1 MKKRIL
7 SILLM
12 CCMVLTLLPV
22 QALAED
28 SAYTVGEDTG
38 VSARALARTAGTK
51 LKADNIATYVAN
63 GLGSGVYTL
72 AEDVTISG
80 TLRVTGEAT
89 VDLNGY
95 VLRYAEE
102 AEPGSIF
109 RVTGGKT
116 LTMTDSR
123 PAATHEDAKLP
134 AGGLITG
141 GEGYR
146 RDYGAGQSYSYY
158 GGGVYVEAG
167 ASFVLAGGTIYACGV
182 QSGAFQAFG
191 GGIYAEGGSVTMTGG
206 AIRNCVVSANNGA
219 NGGGVYIYS
228 GASFTMEGGVIAG
241 CSAMGGGGIF
251 TSGSTVRIT
260 GGRIENCKAS
270 GRGGGLSVRGH
281 ADQIS
286 VLDAAISG
294 CEAKNGGGVA
304 LIGFAELEL
313 GENARITGCTASEKD
328 DDEAGAIEYGAAIY
342 MDLNN
347 PLIVNYPGN
356 FLYANGGR
364 VEGSVY
370 VGPNKIGTKNNY
382 LDSVKATNA
391 IDHTDGKP
399 TTVFTGDVYCEGD
412 IRGGIF
418 HGSVTVLDPDGNMTN
433 PSQDNYWR
441 FCSNL
446 SGGSFYK
453 PVRTE
458 CHVSGGTFYG
468 GLTMEKN
475 AKLSGKPMNTGSEL
489 TDKTNIPNPNGKP
502 VTVTYAYGALGGIYA
517 KQIVQAGEAA
527 IRPAEPTREGYTFI
541 GWDKAIPA
549 TMPAENIT
557 ITARWKDIEKPTGE
571 IIIGTDKWQEF
582 LNELTSGLFFQDTQ
596 EVTINAADNSGI
608 VFASYLV
615 TDQDLSEEELES
627 LVYRAYDEPFRI
639 EPNGE
644 YIVYVMLVDASL
656 NITYLRS
663 DRLTLDNVQPVI
675 SGVENGKTYCE
686 ARTVAITEK
695 YIDTVTVNGATVEL
709 DESDSFRL
717 VPANGGQKIIVA
729 DKAGNTTEMTV
740 TVNDGHTYGEWASN
754 GDGTHTRKCTVDG
767 CAGSE
772 TKDCSGGKAT
782 CRDKAKCAVCGK
794 TYGELD
800 AKNHTDLKHI
810 PAKAATWVA
819 EGNIEYWYCE
829 GCGRYFSDRDGTK
842 EIRKADT
849 VTAKRKSSSAAAK
862 PEDDPKSP
870 GTGDT
875 SNLALW
881 IALLFASGG
890 AAIGTTVVSRKKYN
904 R

>member
-38 VSARALARTAGTK
+38 VSARALAGTAGTK
-51 LKADNIATYVAN
+51 LKADNIDDYVAK
-63 GLGSGVYTL
+63 GLGGGVYTL

-89 VDLNGY
+89 VDLNGHI
-95 VLRYAEE
+95 LRYAEE
-102 AEPGSIF
+102 AEPDSIF
-109 RVTGGKT
+109 RVTSGST
-116 LTMTDSR
+116 LTLTDSR
-123 PAATHEDAKLP
+123 PEAEHEDKTLP

-141 GEGYR
+141 GRGYR
-146 RDYGAGQSYSYY
+146 HDNGAGQAYIYY

-182 QSGAFQAFG
+182 QSGANQAFG
-191 GGIYAEGGSVTMTGG
+191 GGIYAEGGSVTMSGG
-206 AIRNCVVSANNGA
+206 AIRNCAVSAD
-219 NGGGVYIYS
+219 Y
-228 GASFTMEGGVIAG
+228 GASGGAIYAKAGSVTMSGGVISG
-241 CSAMGGGGIF
+241 CSAMSGGGIL
-251 TSGSTVRIT
+251 TSGGTVRIT

-270 GRGGGLSVRGH
+270 ERGGGLSVRGH
-281 ADQIS
+281 TNGPVS
-286 VLDAAISG
+286 VLDAVISG
-294 CEAKNGGGVA
+294 CEAKRGGGVA

>member
-22 QALAED
+22 TALAED

-38 VSARALARTAGTK
+38 VLARALAGTAGTK
-51 LKADNIATYVAN
+51 LKADNIDAYVAN

-89 VDLNGY
+89 VDLNGH
-95 VLRYAEE
+95 VLRFDQSAQ
-102 AEPGSIF
+102 PDSIF
-109 RVTGGKT
+109 RVTSGST
-116 LTMTDSR
+116 LTLDDSD
-123 PAATHEDAKLP
+123 PAAAHTDAALP

-167 ASFVLAGGTIYACGV
+167 ASFELAGGTIYACGV
-182 QSGAFQAFG
+182 RDGAEYAYG

-206 AIRNCVVSANNGA
+206 AIRNCVLSANSGA

-241 CSAMGGGGIF
+241 CSAMSGGGIAAVSC
-251 TSGSTVRIT
+251 TARIT

-270 GRGGGLSVRGH
+270 GRGGGLYIGGYTNGPV
-281 ADQIS
+281 S
-286 VLDAAISG
+286 VLDAVISG
-294 CEAKNGGGVA
+294 CEAKRGGGVA

-313 GENARITGCTASEKD
+313 GENARITGCTATEKD
-328 DDEAGAIEYGAAIY
+328 DTEAGAIEYGAAVY
-342 MDLNN
+342 TDLDN

-356 FLYANGGR
+356 FLYATGGR
-364 VEGSVY
+364 VEGTVY
-370 VGPNKIGTKNNY
+370 VGTNKIGTKNNY

-399 TTVFTGDVYCEGD
+399 TTVFTGDVSCEGD

-418 HGSVTVLDPDGNMTN
+418 HGSVTVTDSNGDMGTA
-433 PSQDNYWR
+433 WEK
-441 FCSNL
+441 FCGNL

-468 GLTMEKN
+468 GLTLEKN

-502 VTVTYAYGALGGIYA
+502 VTVTYKYGELGGTYA
-517 KQIVQAGEAA
+517 TQIVQAGETAKT
-527 IRPAEPTREGYTFI
+527 PAEPTREGYTFI

-615 TDQDLSEEELES
+615 TDQDLSEEELKS
-627 LVYRAYDEPFRI
+627 LVYRGYDEPFRI

-675 SGVENGKTYCE
+675 SGVENGKTYCG
-686 ARTVAITEK
+686 ARTVTITEK
-695 YIDTVTVNGATVEL
+695 YIDTVTVNGTTVEL

-717 VPANGGQKIIVA
+717 APANGGQKIIVA

-740 TVNDGHTYGEWASN
+740 TVNDGHTYGEWVSN

-782 CRDKAKCAVCGK
+782 CKDKAKCAVCGK

-800 AKNHTDLKHI
+800 AKNHADLKYI

-842 EIRKADT
+842 EIRRADT
-849 VTAKRKSSSAAAK
+849 VTAKRRSGSAAAK

-881 IALLFASGG
+881 IALLLASGG

>member
-1 MKKRIL
+1 M
-7 SILLM
+7 
-12 CCMVLTLLPV
+12 
-22 QALAED
+22 AD
-28 SAYTVGEDTG
+28 
-38 VSARALARTAGTK
+38 VSK
-51 LKADNIATYVAN
+51 Y
-63 GLGSGVYTL
+63 
-72 AEDVTISG
+72 
-80 TLRVTGEAT
+80 
-89 VDLNGY
+89 
-95 VLRYAEE
+95 
-102 AEPGSIF
+102 
-109 RVTGGKT
+109 
-116 LTMTDSR
+116 
-123 PAATHEDAKLP
+123 
-134 AGGLITG
+134 
-141 GEGYR
+141 
-146 RDYGAGQSYSYY
+146 
-158 GGGVYVEAG
+158 
-167 ASFVLAGGTIYACGV
+167 
-182 QSGAFQAFG
+182 
-191 GGIYAEGGSVTMTGG
+191 
-206 AIRNCVVSANNGA
+206 
-219 NGGGVYIYS
+219 
-228 GASFTMEGGVIAG
+228 
-241 CSAMGGGGIF
+241 
-251 TSGSTVRIT
+251 
-260 GGRIENCKAS
+260 
-270 GRGGGLSVRGH
+270 
-281 ADQIS
+281 
-286 VLDAAISG
+286 
-294 CEAKNGGGVA
+294 
-304 LIGFAELEL
+304 
-313 GENARITGCTASEKD
+313 
-328 DDEAGAIEYGAAIY
+328 
-342 MDLNN
+342 
-347 PLIVNYPGN
+347 
-356 FLYANGGR
+356 
-364 VEGSVY
+364 
-370 VGPNKIGTKNNY
+370 
-382 LDSVKATNA
+382 
-391 IDHTDGKP
+391 
-399 TTVFTGDVYCEGD
+399 
-412 IRGGIF
+412 
-418 HGSVTVLDPDGNMTN
+418 
-433 PSQDNYWR
+433 NYWK

-468 GLTMEKN
+468 GLTLEKN

-517 KQIVQAGEAA
+517 KQIVQAGETAKT
-527 IRPAEPTREGYTFI
+527 PAEPTREGYTFI

-582 LNELTSGLFFQDTQ
+582 LNELTSGLFFKDTQ

-627 LVYRAYDEPFRI
+627 LVYRGYDEPFRI

-675 SGVENGKTYCE
+675 SGVENGKTYCG
-686 ARTVAITEK
+686 ARTVTITEK
-695 YIDTVTVNGATVEL
+695 YIDTVTVNGTTVEL

-717 VPANGGQKIIVA
+717 APANGGQKIIVA

-740 TVNDGHTYGEWASN
+740 TVNAGHTYGEWASN

-800 AKNHTDLKHI
+800 AKNHADLKHI

-890 AAIGTTVVSRKKYN
+890 AAIGTTVVSRRKKYN